1 MKAFVKKGYHNGAR
15 GIKMNLENNF
25 NINFNLKKIRRIM
38 KKYRIECPHRKP
50 NPYKRIAKATKE
62 HRTLK
67 NTLDRNFKQQTP
79 FKVLLTD
86 ITYLTYGKGKRAY
99 LSAIKDG
106 STNEI
111 LAYNVSTSINLD
123 IVLTT
128 IKNLTRRHFKLDSNC
143 FIHSD
148 QGSHYTS
155 PIFQKLLK
163 NQRIGQSMSRRGNCW
178 DNAPMESFFG
188 HMKDHID
195 LSKAR
200 NLKEVEKQMKHFMDY
215 YNNDRYQWGLKK
227 MTPVQYRS
235 HLVI

>member
-1 MKAFVKKGYHNGAR
+1 MDLESKKIIMKAFVKKGYYNGAR
-15 GIKMNLENNF
+15 GIKMNLKNNF

-86 ITYLTYGKGKRAY
+86 ITYLIYGKGKRAY
-99 LSAIKDG
+99 LSAMKDS

-128 IKNLTRRHFKLDSNC
+128 IKNLTRRHFKY
-143 FIHSD
+143 D
-148 QGSHYTS
+148 Q
-155 PIFQKLLK
+155 
-163 NQRIGQSMSRRGNCW
+163 N
-178 DNAPMESFFG
+178 
-188 HMKDHID
+188 
-195 LSKAR
+195 
-200 NLKEVEKQMKHFMDY
+200 
-215 YNNDRYQWGLKK
+215 
-227 MTPVQYRS
+227 
-235 HLVI
+235 